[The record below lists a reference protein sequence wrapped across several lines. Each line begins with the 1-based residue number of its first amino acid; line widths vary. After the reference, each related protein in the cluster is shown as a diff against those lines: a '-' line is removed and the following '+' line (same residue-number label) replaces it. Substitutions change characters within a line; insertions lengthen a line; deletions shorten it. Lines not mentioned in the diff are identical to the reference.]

1 VKLYTENY
9 RPRTILSAAI
19 TLDGKLAT
27 RIGESNLSSKIDK
40 IRVHKL
46 RSKVDA
52 ILVGK
57 RTVEIDDPL
66 LSVRRIKAKNPVRV
80 ILDSNGTVNTNCRIL
95 KTCSKIPTI
104 IAVSKKARKKDLE
117 RLKKFSVT
125 VIVCG
130 KDKVD
135 IKKLLRILKEK
146 KIKNLLIEGG
156 GITNWSFLEANL
168 IDEAIITIS
177 PYLLGGSDAPTLVD
191 GNGFS
196 TIAKSTKLKLK
207 NITKM
212 KNEIVLH
219 YKIK

>member
-1 VKLYTENY
+1 MENY
-9 RPRTILSAAI
+9 RQRTILSAAI

-27 RIGESNLSSKIDK
+27 RIGDSKLSSKIDK

-66 LSVRRIKAKNPVRV
+66 LSVRRIKTKNPVRV
-80 ILDSNGTVNTNCRIL
+80 ILDSRGTINTNCRIL
-95 KTCSKIPTI
+95 RTCSKIPTI
-104 IAVSKKARKKDLE
+104 IAVSKKAGKKDLE
-117 RLKKFSVT
+117 RLKKFPVT

-156 GITNWSFLEANL
+156 GITNWSFLEENL

-207 NITKM
+207 NVTTM
-212 KNEIVLH
+212 KNEIILH